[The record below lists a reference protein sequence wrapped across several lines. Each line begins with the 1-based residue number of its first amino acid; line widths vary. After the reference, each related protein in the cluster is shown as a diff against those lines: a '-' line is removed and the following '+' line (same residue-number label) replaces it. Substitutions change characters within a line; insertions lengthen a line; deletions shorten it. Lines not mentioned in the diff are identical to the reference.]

1 MLLAFEILERIIK
14 DYFPYITETENAAF
28 TDCIN
33 CLISFTNSRFS
44 KDFSIQ
50 AISFLI
56 FCATKLAG
64 GDFGNNMEVSANN
77 NPSSPQIEK
86 GEKIIKTQFADKDD
100 LLLLWFPLLAG
111 NLFLT
116 FFFLYSRRGNEFLCI
131 HI

>member
-14 DYFPYITETENAAF
+14 DYFSNITDTENASF

-56 FCATKLAG
+56 FCATKLAAD
-64 GDFGNNMEVSANN
+64 DFGNNMEVSANN
-77 NPSSPQIEK
+77 NPYPQIEK
-86 GEKIIKTQFADKDD
+86 GEKIIKAQFSDKDD
-100 LLLLWFPLLAG
+100 LLLFWFPLLAG

-116 FFFLYSRRGNEFLCI
+116 FFFLYSRRGNEFLCM